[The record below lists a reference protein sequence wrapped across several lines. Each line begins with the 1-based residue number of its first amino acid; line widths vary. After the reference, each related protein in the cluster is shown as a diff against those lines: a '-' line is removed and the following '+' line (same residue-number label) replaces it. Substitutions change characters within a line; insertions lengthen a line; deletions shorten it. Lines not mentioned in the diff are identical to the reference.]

1 MLSSLNQVQKAQEMV
16 RELSGAGKMNGRTRS
31 IDLTVME
38 LFMEK

>member
-31 IDLTVME
+31 ILME